1 MSLLSGLF
9 GSKPKDY
16 VIRPGEYAELY
27 RQERMGA
34 SPNVSNWLGNSQVTW
49 DGDQATVTNT
59 LSPELQGLAS
69 QMMGSLSQGPATL
82 GNYSNPYIEQLLGN
96 VGGGIAGR
104 MGLQAPQVNMGGYSG
119 GNQPSF
125 APVEMAEQQI
135 GPQPTVLPQGPVAPS
150 MPIEQ
155 HSVQRGTGYGGGGYG
170 GASGFHPYAQMI
182 QDWQQRQQMS
192 QPIDYRTRS

>member
-1 MSLLSGLF
+1 MSFLGGLF

-34 SPNVSNWLGNSQVTW
+34 SPNVNNWLGGSQVTW

-59 LSPELQGLAS
+59 LSPELQGLAN

-125 APVEMAEQQI
+125 APVQSSEMGPQPVAEPQQSLGYTPAEQQ
-135 GPQPTVLPQGPVAPS
+135 GLPEVSYSG
-150 MPIEQ
+150 
-155 HSVQRGTGYGGGGYG
+155 GGYGGGGG
-170 GASGFHPYAQMI
+170 GYSPYAQMI
-182 QDWQQRQQMS
+182 QDWQQRQRMS